1 MELSSKSI
9 SPEAARRSGEM
20 SILLVDDDDDFRYGL
35 AENLRDDGHEVR
47 EYSNPTQVS
56 VGQLDGID
64 LVVTDQTMVG
74 EDGLSFAQ
82 RVHRLRPRIT
92 IILVTASS
100 TAHVEET
107 VERSGYIQL
116 LHKPL
121 DYDRIERLVGEL
133 TGSHPHA

>member
-9 SPEAARRSGEM
+9 SPEVARRSGEM

-64 LVVTDQTMVG
+64 LVVTDQTMAH

-82 RVHRLRPRIT
+82 RVHDLRPRIP

-100 TAHVEET
+100 TAHVEQT
-107 VERSGYIQL
+107 
-116 LHKPL
+116 
-121 DYDRIERLVGEL
+121 
-133 TGSHPHA
+133 